1 MAKENAKYLE
11 FKVSGE
17 TFEYS
22 GRIYPGR
29 DGNGKVKR
37 EWGVS
42 LTLNGLLTIKGVW
55 LKQTDSGKV
64 FLTYPQYKSKDSYNS
79 YIFVDKKLN
88 DDLTKLVKEMC
99 KKLKIKEPVVDE
111 SAIAEPPAEDMP
123 F

>member
-17 TFEYS
+17 TFKYS

-29 DGNGKVKR
+29 DGNGHVKR
-37 EWGVS
+37 EWGVA
-42 LTLNGLLTIKGVW
+42 LTLNGVFYIKGIW

-64 FLTYPQYKSKDSYNS
+64 FLTYPQYKSKDKWAS
-79 YIFVDKKLN
+79 YIFIDKKLN
-88 DDLTKLVKEMC
+88 PDIEKVVKEMC

>member
-11 FKVSGE
+11 FNVSGE

-29 DGNGKVKR
+29 EGNGKVKR

-88 DDLTKLVKEMC
+88 DDMTKLVKEMC

>member
-1 MAKENAKYLE
+1 MAKEKAKYLE

-22 GRIYPGR
+22 GRIYPGI
-29 DGNGKVKR
+29 DGNGQVKR

-42 LTLNGLLTIKGVW
+42 LTLNGVFYIKGIW

-64 FLTYPQYKSKDSYNS
+64 FLNYPQYKSKDKWASYVF
-79 YIFVDKKLN
+79 IDKKLN
-88 DDLTKLVKEMC
+88 PEIEKVVKEMC

-111 SAIAEPPAEDMP
+111 SAIAEPPEEDMP